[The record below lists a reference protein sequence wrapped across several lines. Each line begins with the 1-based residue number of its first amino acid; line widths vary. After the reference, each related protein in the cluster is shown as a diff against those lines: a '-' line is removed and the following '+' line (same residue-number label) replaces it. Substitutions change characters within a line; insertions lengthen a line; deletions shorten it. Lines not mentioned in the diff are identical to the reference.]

1 MFKIM
6 LIDDDVPMLKFLQQ
20 MMDWDQL
27 SLSLVGSAY
36 SSVMAL
42 QIFNEMLP
50 DIVISDIELPH
61 KDGIELGIEFKRI
74 KPSVRIIFISCH
86 EEFTYAKRALA
97 LNADDYLI
105 KDELT
110 VVQLEQSLMK
120 AIKAME
126 TSVDQSEEL
135 SYREQFQRNYD
146 MFKHSFYL
154 KLKDGASPQ
163 ILLEYAKQL
172 DIHWEHAS
180 FMSAVGY
187 LSISSSLQKYGYRDI
202 PLLRYGIYNIAQ
214 ELARTYEGI
223 TVFHVY
229 DHCTFILN
237 YRHSLAFNPHHYVQ
251 IYLEKLQENCE
262 LYLKVQLRFLIF
274 SNNVE
279 LEAMN
284 TALHHMQGDKFAGY
298 YHKDL
303 IHMVESSETKP
314 ISSPANAAR
323 QQRLSEMVTAIQAG
337 QREQVMALLDQ
348 VIQTT
353 ASDTLD
359 PAEFIAEYSST
370 LRYLEMQSTKLNV
383 DERYYAVL
391 ESTRHI
397 EDTETLLRLK
407 LEDLLESPR
416 SSSASKARDSKLQ
429 EIDQYLLQHL
439 SENVTSVDVA
449 QHLFL
454 NPSYFSRYFKRM
466 TDENF
471 TDYVHRFKMK
481 AAMQMMEYPNETI
494 EMISIKLGYSDR
506 TYFTKVFKKYVDM
519 TPGEYKSK
527 LIQ

>member
-1 MFKIM
+1 
-6 LIDDDVPMLKFLQQ
+6 
-20 MMDWDQL
+20 
-27 SLSLVGSAY
+27 
-36 SSVMAL
+36 
-42 QIFNEMLP
+42 
-50 DIVISDIELPH
+50 
-61 KDGIELGIEFKRI
+61 
-74 KPSVRIIFISCH
+74 
-86 EEFTYAKRALA
+86 
-97 LNADDYLI
+97 
-105 KDELT
+105 
-110 VVQLEQSLMK
+110 
-120 AIKAME
+120 
-126 TSVDQSEEL
+126 
-135 SYREQFQRNYD
+135 
-146 MFKHSFYL
+146 
-154 KLKDGASPQ
+154 
-163 ILLEYAKQL
+163 
-172 DIHWEHAS
+172 
-180 FMSAVGY
+180 
-187 LSISSSLQKYGYRDI
+187 
-202 PLLRYGIYNIAQ
+202 
-214 ELARTYEGI
+214 
-223 TVFHVY
+223 
-229 DHCTFILN
+229 
-237 YRHSLAFNPHHYVQ
+237 
-251 IYLEKLQENCE
+251 
-262 LYLKVQLRFLIF
+262 
-274 SNNVE
+274 
-279 LEAMN
+279 
-284 TALHHMQGDKFAGY
+284 
-298 YHKDL
+298 
-303 IHMVESSETKP
+303 MVESSETKP
-314 ISSPANAAR
+314 ISSPASAAR

-337 QREQVMALLDQ
+337 QREQAMALLDQ
-348 VIQTT
+348 VIHTT